1 MKKIALSLIIAMATA
16 SQCFA
21 AQQEPAAHKKI
32 ECKAEEYLARTVFI
46 FTSKDIFGEANPNT
60 LARVYGASDKGGVAE
75 TTHCLGLEIKSADS
89 WKYLHFVVEAE
100 NPSLHNFT
108 VVSTSKLE

>member
-1 MKKIALSLIIAMATA
+1 MKKFALSLILAMTATA
-16 SQCFA
+16 QCFA
-21 AQQEPAAHKKI
+21 VAPNQTTKTPA
-32 ECKAEEYLARTVFI
+32 CKEGEYLARSVFI
-46 FTSKDIFGEANPNT
+46 FTSKDIFGDANPNT

-75 TTHCLGLEIKSADS
+75 S
-89 WKYLHFVVEAE
+89 WEYLHRVLEAE